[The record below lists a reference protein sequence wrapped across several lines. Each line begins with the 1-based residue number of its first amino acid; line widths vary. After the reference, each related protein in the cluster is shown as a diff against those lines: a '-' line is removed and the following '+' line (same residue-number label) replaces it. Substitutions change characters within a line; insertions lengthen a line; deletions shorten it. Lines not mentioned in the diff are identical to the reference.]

1 MNLDATKVLI
11 GKSSSKKDAN
21 TEKQLR
27 PGGWVFREID
37 MTVFHVTD
45 PKELQMFP
53 RLPKSPKFP
62 TTLVLHGTR
71 IIADH
76 CILLTLIII
85 NDILDEI
92 YKTCLENV
100 PKTSHFVYILAK
112 NFNLT
117 NFFDKKFKVQILHRF
132 EIFTK
137 IRKNSSNFV
146 YILAKHCRSHF
157 NSTNFSSEFVI

>member
-45 PKELQMFP
+45 PKELQDSPTP
-53 RLPKSPKFP
+53 RLPKFP
-62 TTLVLHGTR
+62 TTLVLHGTC

-117 NFFDKKFKVQILHRF
+117 NFLTKNSKFKFENSKKLVKFCLH
-132 EIFTK
+132 
-137 IRKNSSNFV
+137 
-146 YILAKHCRSHF
+146 
-157 NSTNFSSEFVI
+157 FSKAL

>member
-1 MNLDATKVLI
+1 M
-11 GKSSSKKDAN
+11 DAN
-21 TEKQLR
+21 KEKQLR

-45 PKELQMFP
+45 PKLQKFP

-76 CILLTLIII
+76 CMLTLIII

-92 YKTCLENV
+92 YKKKTSKKCFENV
-100 PKTSHFVYILAK
+100 SFRY
-112 NFNLT
+112 
-117 NFFDKKFKVQILHRF
+117 KVFHP
-132 EIFTK
+132 
-137 IRKNSSNFV
+137 V
-146 YILAKHCRSHF
+146 
-157 NSTNFSSEFVI
+157 

>member
-1 MNLDATKVLI
+1 M
-11 GKSSSKKDAN
+11 
-21 TEKQLR
+21 EKQLR

-76 CILLTLIII
+76 CMLTLIII

-117 NFFDKKFKVQILHRF
+117 NFFDKKFKVQIRKF
-132 EIFTK
+132 EKARQILFT
-137 IRKNSSNFV
+137 F
-146 YILAKHCRSHF
+146 
-157 NSTNFSSEFVI
+157 

>member
-11 GKSSSKKDAN
+11 GNCSSKMDAN

-45 PKELQMFP
+45 PKELQDS
-53 RLPKSPKFP
+53 PKSPKFL

-71 IIADH
+71 IIANH
-76 CILLTLIII
+76 CILTHIII

-117 NFFDKKFKVQILHRF
+117 NFLTKNSKFKFENSKKLVKFCLH
-132 EIFTK
+132 
-137 IRKNSSNFV
+137 
-146 YILAKHCRSHF
+146 
-157 NSTNFSSEFVI
+157 FSKAL

>member
-53 RLPKSPKFP
+53 RLPKSPKFL

-117 NFFDKKFKVQILHRF
+117 NFLTKNSKFKFENSKKLVKFCLH
-132 EIFTK
+132 
-137 IRKNSSNFV
+137 
-146 YILAKHCRSHF
+146 
-157 NSTNFSSEFVI
+157 FSKAL

>member
-1 MNLDATKVLI
+1 MGTDHGSNNNHYFGSFRPFRPNFRFSGRGHASTGETFFSAFFGTGTIIGVTMNLDATKVLI

-45 PKELQMFP
+45 PKELQD
-53 RLPKSPKFP
+53 SP

-76 CILLTLIII
+76 CILTLIII

-92 YKTCLENV
+92 YK
-100 PKTSHFVYILAK
+100 
-112 NFNLT
+112 
-117 NFFDKKFKVQILHRF
+117 
-132 EIFTK
+132 
-137 IRKNSSNFV
+137 
-146 YILAKHCRSHF
+146 
-157 NSTNFSSEFVI
+157 

>member
-45 PKELQMFP
+45 PKELQD
-53 RLPKSPKFP
+53 SP
-62 TTLVLHGTR
+62 TLVLHGTR

-157 NSTNFSSEFVI
+157 NLTNFSSECTI

>member
-45 PKELQMFP
+45 PKELQD
-53 RLPKSPKFP
+53 SP
-62 TTLVLHGTR
+62 TLVLHGTR

-100 PKTSHFVYILAK
+100 PKTSHFV
-112 NFNLT
+112 
-117 NFFDKKFKVQILHRF
+117 
-132 EIFTK
+132 
-137 IRKNSSNFV
+137 
-146 YILAKHCRSHF
+146 
-157 NSTNFSSEFVI
+157 